1 MMQNNKRFLKGPMP
15 MDQEKHIF
23 TDNSRWK
30 WVIRWLATHMAATA
44 FGFALGVYLLPI
56 LTQPPSPD
64 QMILS
69 AAAESA
75 LYAGEFQRDLD
86 GSDFFHWG
94 VGTVS
99 LTADSIVHQGSLA
112 PGPDYMAYL
121 SPVFVSNEA
130 EFLAVKDQSLSI
142 GSVKTFDGFMLPL
155 TAQIPLGDF
164 KAVIIWCE
172 AFGEFITA
180 AELAPSR

>member
-1 MMQNNKRFLKGPMP
+1 

-30 WVIRWLATHMAATA
+30 QVIRWLATHISATVL
-44 FGFALGVYLLPI
+44 GFALGIYLLPI

-64 QMILS
+64 QTMLR
-69 AAAESA
+69 AAADSA

-155 TAQIPLGDF
+155 TSQVPFGDF
-164 KAVIIWCE
+164 KAVVIWCE

-180 AELAPSR
+180 AELSRIR

>member
-1 MMQNNKRFLKGPMP
+1 MKTDKN
-15 MDQEKHIF
+15 IF
-23 TDNSRWK
+23 KKYSRWA
-30 WVIRWLATHMAATA
+30 VVGRSMITHLSAVAI
-44 FGFALGVYLLPI
+44 GFALGVYLLPI
-56 LTQPPSPD
+56 LTQPASPD
-64 QMILS
+64 QMMLS
-69 AAAESA
+69 AAAEKA
-75 LYAGEFQRDLD
+75 LYVGEFQRDLD

-99 LTADSIVHQGSLA
+99 LSADSIVHQGSLA

-121 SPVFVSNEA
+121 SPVFVSNED

-155 TAQIPLGDF
+155 TAQIPVGDF